1 MPELT
6 PEQIKRVEYLATDEW
21 VVDTGASDDDSR
33 SLENFYAALRQMS
46 SIELH
51 HFACNFNW
59 DGGTDEL
66 AAVVGHPECDAGTAM
81 MIFWLGQPAYYY
93 RRHRN
98 GKLAEHEQTVFEFL
112 RHIETRLL
120 SNDFAL
126 SAIACD
132 PFDIMG
138 QPRTG
143 GTDRERELLD
153 ARLFNKLDGEVVQ
166 PHMC

>member
-6 PEQIKRVEYLATDEW
+6 PEQVKRVEYLATDEW
-21 VVDTGASDDDSR
+21 VVDTGADDDEAR
-33 SLENFYAALRQMS
+33 SLENFYATLRQMS

-59 DGGTDEL
+59 DCGTDEL
-66 AAVVGHPECDAGTAM
+66 AAIIEHPECDAGTAM
-81 MIFWLGQPAYYY
+81 MIFWLGQPLHYY
-93 RRHRN
+93 RRHRD
-98 GKLAEHEQTVFEFL
+98 GKLAKHEHSTFEFL
-112 RHIETRLL
+112 RSIETRLM
-120 SNDFAL
+120 SNDFAN

-138 QPRTG
+138 QPMTS
-143 GTDRERELLD
+143 GTDREREALD